1 MPCNRKARQS
11 AARTLGGGTLVF
23 PCRDGKP
30 ISEIRL
36 PKLLQVHKIAA
47 VQHGFCSSF
56 RNWTSEPTNK
66 PEGRRGHASAV
77 DSHDAAQRLRYN
89 NVLGHTVE
97 SFLDS
102 GNDGRDGTFTGNRKQ
117 TAIGRPD
124 RNSWMKTRLT
134 PHYISLVY
142 EACLKSFWRRKAL
155 ANFLRQCGVSEQ
167 FLQTWTPDESK
178 REVLDR
184 LFLKLPKS
192 DSGRSALVRMASFLI
207 EQGSFPDLKNW
218 EDSAAKLKE
227 AHDAVSQL
235 RRYHSKQQQE
245 IQSEEDKVEARRRF
259 AERQRQAT
267 QSQQTLRGLN
277 DRLNAL
283 AQSLGEQKAG
293 YDFQDWFYELL
304 DFFEITNRK
313 PYAHKGRQID
323 GSLTVSG
330 TTYLVELKFTVG
342 RADATDIDSF
352 YKKITTK
359 ADNTMG
365 VMVSISGYSS
375 VAKQEASGERT
386 PMLLLDHSHLYM
398 VLGGMMGLGDL
409 VDRVRRHASQTGE
422 AYLAADDFG
431 G

>member
-1 MPCNRKARQS
+1 
-11 AARTLGGGTLVF
+11 
-23 PCRDGKP
+23 
-30 ISEIRL
+30 
-36 PKLLQVHKIAA
+36 
-47 VQHGFCSSF
+47 
-56 RNWTSEPTNK
+56 
-66 PEGRRGHASAV
+66 
-77 DSHDAAQRLRYN
+77 
-89 NVLGHTVE
+89 
-97 SFLDS
+97 
-102 GNDGRDGTFTGNRKQ
+102 
-117 TAIGRPD
+117 
-124 RNSWMKTRLT
+124 MKTRLT

-155 ANFLRQCGVSEQ
+155 ASFLRQCGVSER
-167 FLQTWTPDESK
+167 FLQSWTPDESK

-192 DSGRSALVRMASFLI
+192 DSGRSALVRMAGFLM
-207 EQGSFPDLKNW
+207 EQESFPDLKNW
-218 EDSAAKLKE
+218 EDSAVKLKE
-227 AHDAVSQL
+227 AHDAVLQL
-235 RRYHSKQQQE
+235 RRDHSKQQQE
-245 IQSEEDKVEARRRF
+245 IQSEEDKVEARKRF
-259 AERQRQAT
+259 AERQREAT
-267 QSQQTLRGLN
+267 QSQQTLRGL
-277 DRLNAL
+277 DDTLNAL

-304 DFFEITNRK
+304 DFSEITNRK
-313 PYAHKGRQID
+313 PYTHKGRQID

-342 RADATDIDSF
+342 PAGATDIDSF

-375 VAKQEASGERT
+375 VAKQEASGDRT

-398 VLGGMMGLGDL
+398 VLGGIMGLGDL

>member
-1 MPCNRKARQS
+1 
-11 AARTLGGGTLVF
+11 
-23 PCRDGKP
+23 
-30 ISEIRL
+30 
-36 PKLLQVHKIAA
+36 
-47 VQHGFCSSF
+47 
-56 RNWTSEPTNK
+56 
-66 PEGRRGHASAV
+66 
-77 DSHDAAQRLRYN
+77 
-89 NVLGHTVE
+89 
-97 SFLDS
+97 
-102 GNDGRDGTFTGNRKQ
+102 
-117 TAIGRPD
+117 
-124 RNSWMKTRLT
+124 MKTRLT

-155 ANFLRQCGVSEQ
+155 ATFLRQCGISGR
-167 FLQTWTPDESK
+167 FLQSWGPDESK

-184 LFLKLPKS
+184 LFLELPRS
-192 DSGRSALVRMASFLI
+192 DSGRSALARMAGFLM
-207 EQGSFPDLKNW
+207 EQESFPDLKNW
-218 EDSAAKLKE
+218 EDSAAKLRD

-235 RRYHSKQQQE
+235 RRYHSKQQEQ
-245 IQSEEDKVEARRRF
+245 IQSEEDKVEARKRF

-267 QSQQTLRGLN
+267 QSQQTLCNLN

-293 YDFQDWFYELL
+293 YDFQKWFYELL
-304 DFFEITNRK
+304 DFSEISNRK
-313 PYAHKGRQID
+313 PYVHNGRQID

-330 TTYLVELKFTVG
+330 TTYLVELKFTAG
-342 RADATDIDSF
+342 QADVTDIDSF

-398 VLGGMMGLGDL
+398 VLGGIMGLGDL
-409 VDRVRRHASQTGE
+409 VNRVRRHASQTGE
-422 AYLAADDFG
+422 AYLAAEDFG